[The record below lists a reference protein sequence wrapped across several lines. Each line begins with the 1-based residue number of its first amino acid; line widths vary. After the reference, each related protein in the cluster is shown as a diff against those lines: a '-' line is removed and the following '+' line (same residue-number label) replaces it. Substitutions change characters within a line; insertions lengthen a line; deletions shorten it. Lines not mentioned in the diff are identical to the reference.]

1 MIRSSLDFTDDI
13 REIIKRILV
22 MRRDLK
28 KAKYANTAANNLSI
42 YAGASYR
49 NYDNTP

>member
-28 KAKYANTAANNLSI
+28 KAKNANTASNNLAI
-42 YAGASYR
+42 YAGASY
-49 NYDNTP
+49 